1 MGSTYNPMNVA
12 TYRRKLDSTQRKAV
26 LEVASAYRTTSLQA
40 LQVITGTI
48 PIHIQVKERAK
59 LHTRQDLRGA
69 KKIKRQQEWSNTT
82 EKAQCTKTIVGDV
95 VRWY

>member
-48 PIHIQVKERAK
+48 PIHIQVKERE
-59 LHTRQDLRGA
+59 LNYIQDKTLGEL
-69 KKIKRQQEWSNTT
+69 KK
-82 EKAQCTKTIVGDV
+82 
-95 VRWY
+95 